1 MKSHLF
7 ICCSA
12 DVKTEGYSMA
22 RQYEYSVAVL
32 LVTFCSLSGVPFL
45 ICACSQDCQNAIAA
59 KFGKRN
65 IELQKQLD
73 LEYDLMIK
81 QALKDANNSDMEISS
96 NELDY
101 ETSKFTPRL
110 PYGYG
115 SSSYQF
121 PGQRRRRDRKKCS
134 IM

>member
-1 MKSHLF
+1 M
-7 ICCSA
+7 
-12 DVKTEGYSMA
+12 
-22 RQYEYSVAVL
+22 AVL
-32 LVTFCSLSGVPFL
+32 LVTFCRLSSVPFL

-73 LEYDLMIK
+73 LEYELMIK
-81 QALKDANNSDMEISS
+81 QALKDANNSETDISS
-96 NELDY
+96 NELEY
-101 ETSKFTPRL
+101 EISKFTPRL

-115 SSSYQF
+115 SSNYQF
-121 PGQRRRRDRKKCS
+121 PGQRRRRHRKKCS